1 MPLSF
6 YWWGTLYFTLGCFL
20 LQSLQFNWDHLGV
33 LTSKHTYCCCNGNS
47 HTTCSTRP
55 PQQVTIQ
62 QEWLPLC
69 QYREWLTKVSQ
80 VVCTMEHPANTLNL
94 WSQPTCHL
102 WMIST
107 NVFCILTTSR
117 VVHWSLI
124 ISTNVLTS
132 SSVNV
137 ASSNH
142 IMLQFPRNTVSG
154 LWGCFMRGRSVFL
167 FAQMQQAWYVIIIYM
182 L

>member
-69 QYREWLTKVSQ
+69 QYREWLTKCLSGGLRYGAP
-80 VVCTMEHPANTLNL
+80 CKHPAWPWIYGPDQHVISEWYQLYSVNIKSGALITDYLNK
-94 WSQPTCHL
+94 
-102 WMIST
+102 
-107 NVFCILTTSR
+107 
-117 VVHWSLI
+117 
-124 ISTNVLTS
+124 VLTS

-167 FAQMQQAWYVIIIYM
+167 FPQMQQAWYVIIIYI